1 MRSVH
6 GGESVDMS
14 VCRRRV
20 CCVRVRFVTR
30 GPCLHDGVGVDSTG
44 GVGEYACCAV
54 SLEHRVRVLC
64 PAAVVVSVDVGGVM
78 MACV

>member
-6 GGESVDMS
+6 GGEPVDMS

-20 CCVRVRFVTR
+20 CCVRVRCVTR

-44 GVGEYACCAV
+44 GVGERACGAV
-54 SLEHRVRVLC
+54 SLEHRVCCVPPLSSCLLTAVL
-64 PAAVVVSVDVGGVM
+64 GGGE
-78 MACV
+78 CV